1 MKCHYMKAVMETLQ
15 VLFGT
20 LRENPLKYHNTREE
34 RPIKEN

>member
-1 MKCHYMKAVMETLQ
+1 MEAVIETLQ

-20 LRENPLKYHNTREE
+20 LQEDPLKCHNTREE